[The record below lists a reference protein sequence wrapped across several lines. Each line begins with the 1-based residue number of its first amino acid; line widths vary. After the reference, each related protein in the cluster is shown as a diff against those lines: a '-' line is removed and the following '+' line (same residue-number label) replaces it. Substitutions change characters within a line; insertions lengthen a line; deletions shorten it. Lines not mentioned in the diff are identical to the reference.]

1 VGLRRAR
8 LVGDVENY
16 TVTNALVLGYL
27 AAALRFLDTER
38 ARLWPVAA
46 LLAAAVLFHLEALIL
61 GPSLL
66 VLAATTRRRSG
77 RDALGS
83 VALVPTV
90 LGLALWWF
98 NDHGLPIGELLTHSQ
113 ISADGGNWEAFMA
126 RPDLGYLWRQLQLL
140 LLPAPTVV
148 LLPALLVGRTPGRP
162 PHVRSWPSRRP
173 AACRWSSCGARSS
186 AWTTTGTSTR
196 WPPGHSACSCSV
208 GWPPSPGCAPGHR
221 GSRSWSRWR
230 PPTRRPG
237 SPRTTRRSPA
247 RKIARPPT
255 MSSSGPPG
263 RTGMTQTT
271 ATATI
276 PTTTTAAPARPG
288 RAANI
293 GLWTLQVLTAAVFV
307 FAAIPKITADPMAVA
322 GFAMMGI
329 GPAGMLTIGLLELA
343 GAIAMFTPRLTGL
356 AALCQVALMIG
367 AVTTTLV
374 YMDPVMAVLPA
385 VVLVVVAVI
394 AYGRR
399 RSTVELIAFL
409 RRLTARG

>member
-126 RPDLGYLWRQLQLL
+126 GPDLGYLWRQLQLL

-186 AWTTTGTSTR
+186 AWSTTGTSTR
-196 WPPGHSACSCSV
+196 
-208 GWPPSPGCAPGHR
+208 
-221 GSRSWSRWR
+221 
-230 PPTRRPG
+230 
-237 SPRTTRRSPA
+237 
-247 RKIARPPT
+247 
-255 MSSSGPPG
+255 
-263 RTGMTQTT
+263 
-271 ATATI
+271 
-276 PTTTTAAPARPG
+276 
-288 RAANI
+288 
-293 GLWTLQVLTAAVFV
+293 
-307 FAAIPKITADPMAVA
+307 
-322 GFAMMGI
+322 
-329 GPAGMLTIGLLELA
+329 
-343 GAIAMFTPRLTGL
+343 
-356 AALCQVALMIG
+356 
-367 AVTTTLV
+367 
-374 YMDPVMAVLPA
+374 
-385 VVLVVVAVI
+385 
-394 AYGRR
+394 
-399 RSTVELIAFL
+399 
-409 RRLTARG
+409 